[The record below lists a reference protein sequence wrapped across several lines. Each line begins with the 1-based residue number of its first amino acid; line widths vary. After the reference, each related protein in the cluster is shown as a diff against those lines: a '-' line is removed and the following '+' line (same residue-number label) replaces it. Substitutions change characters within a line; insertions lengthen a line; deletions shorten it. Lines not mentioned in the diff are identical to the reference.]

1 MTCETVDVIV
11 VGAGAAGLWAAGT
24 AAARGLSVLLIE
36 KNKKLGVKI
45 LMSGGTRC
53 NITHNTS
60 WRGVAD
66 AFGQRQGRFLKFG
79 LASLPP
85 EKVVEVFHRHG
96 VKTKV
101 EDTGKVF
108 PSSDRAIDVR
118 NALVERA
125 RNAGASILN
134 ETPVTDIKSLGDCY
148 SVVCSEQEFQCRSLV
163 LTSGGQSYPGCG
175 TTGDGYAWMQ
185 RLGHSLVAPRPALT
199 PLKSPDAWV
208 HRLSG
213 VTLPDV
219 SLGIQLQD
227 ENPRLVR
234 GDRSQF
240 RGSFLFTHKG
250 CSGPTS
256 LNISRLVTEPSY
268 NVPKKLVCDWLPELN
283 EDRLRDSFTN
293 PNSNGGGKQVLGWLS
308 QHLPRRM
315 AQEICQLSDV
325 SPDRTKA
332 EVGRKQLSRLIQ
344 HCKRCEVT
352 IAGTLGFAKAEVT
365 AGGIDLSE
373 IDPKTMESKLAPR
386 LYLAGEILDVD
397 GPIGGYNFQAA
408 FSTAEVAANAI
419 AKC

>member
-1 MTCETVDVIV
+1 MRHNAVDVIV
-11 VGAGAAGLWAAGT
+11 VGAGAAGLWATGT
-24 AAARGLSVLLIE
+24 AASRGLKVLLIE

-53 NITHNTS
+53 NITHDTS

-79 LASLPP
+79 LACLPP
-85 EKVVEVFHRHG
+85 EQVVEVFHRHG

-101 EDTGKVF
+101 ENTGKIF

-118 NALVERA
+118 DALVDRA
-125 RNAGASILN
+125 RNAGAKILN
-134 ETPVTDIKSLGDCY
+134 ETPVTNIQEHNGLFT
-148 SVVCSEQEFQCRSLV
+148 VVCSEQKFQCRSLI

-185 RLGHSLVAPRPALT
+185 DLGHSVIAPRPALT
-199 PLKSPDAWV
+199 PLRSPDFWV

-219 SLGIQLQD
+219 SLGIQLQ
-227 ENPRLVR
+227 EERPRLMR
-234 GDRSQF
+234 GERSQF

-250 CSGPTS
+250 CSGPTA
-256 LNISRLVTEPSY
+256 LNISRWVTEPAY
-268 NVPKKLVCDWLPELN
+268 NVPKKLICDWLPDWN
-283 EDRLRDSFTN
+283 EDRLRDSF
-293 PNSNGGGKQVLGWLS
+293 NSLSTRGSGRQVVGWLS
-308 QHLPRRM
+308 QYLPRRV

-325 SPDRTKA
+325 APDRLPA
-332 EVGRKQLSRLIQ
+332 EIGRKQLGRLMH

-373 IDPKTMESKLAPR
+373 VDPKTMESKLVPR

-419 AKC
+419 SKC